1 MSNLKSD
8 TKIIT
13 SHVGKHF
20 LKAFVRTIPLIPGP
34 ELLAIVEDLKRSRSS
49 IDEKINK
56 AYESLKYTSQLI
68 QELEQDMEGRT
79 QQIMRLK
86 EEYEKY
92 SQVAATN
99 EENAGQI
106 IQEFAPGT
114 AVPARPNPWV
124 KRLLFTGLGIVLF
137 ALGVWLS
144 PQVLNLLGIGL

>member
-20 LKAFVRTIPLIPGP
+20 LNVFVRSIPLLPGS
-34 ELLAIVEDLKRSRSS
+34 ELLAIIEDLKRSRSS

-56 AYESLKYTSQLI
+56 AYESLKSTSQLI

-86 EEYEKY
+86 TEYEKY
-92 SQVAATN
+92 AQVAAIN
-99 EENAGQI
+99 EEEAGQM
-106 IQEFAPGT
+106 IQEY
-114 AVPARPNPWV
+114 VPVTTMASRWNPWV
-124 KRLLFTGLGIVLF
+124 KGLFFGCMAMAIF
-137 ALGVWLS
+137 ALGVWLH
-144 PQVLNLLGIGL
+144 PHVLNLLGLAQ